1 MKRAKRANSRNDA
14 TAGTLARALFT
25 APDFLAV
32 MAMALL
38 VFVPG
43 VLSGTAWVIT
53 VSLVMIGAMLREL
66 ALLQTQSGSPTETD
80 ALMLTLSSI
89 AWMFI
94 LIAVT
99 VATAQLADTGTALR
113 VMVLGTAC
121 HLIGTMVSVGGRI
134 DLRKISL
141 TPFATP
147 QEEPWT

>member
-1 MKRAKRANSRNDA
+1 M
-14 TAGTLARALFT
+14 
-25 APDFLAV
+25 AV
-32 MAMALL
+32 SLL

-43 VLSGTAWVIT
+43 ALSGTAWVIT
-53 VSLVMIGAMLREL
+53 LSLVMIGAILREI
-66 ALLQTQSGSPTETD
+66 ALLRTEAGSPTETD
-80 ALMLTLSSI
+80 ALLLTLASI

-94 LIAVT
+94 LIALV
-99 VATAQLADTGTALR
+99 VATAQLAGTGTALR

-121 HLIGTMVSVGGRI
+121 HLIGTMVAVGGRI